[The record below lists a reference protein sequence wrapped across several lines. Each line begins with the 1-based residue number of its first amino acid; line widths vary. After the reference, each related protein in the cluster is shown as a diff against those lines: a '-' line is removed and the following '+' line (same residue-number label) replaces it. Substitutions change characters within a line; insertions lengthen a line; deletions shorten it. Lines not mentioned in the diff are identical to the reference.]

1 MFGSLWDFIEDQ
13 IKNQKIL
20 ATYLVKEEL
29 EVQED
34 ELVDFIKKFD
44 NLFVLPTHKEQ
55 LVVKN
60 IINTPKFSYWANGFR
75 NRADPFVVALAKT
88 ANLKV
93 VTYENPQS
101 PKKIPAACHEFDVEC
116 ITFLEFLREEEFVL

>member
-1 MFGSLWDFIEDQ
+1 MFGSLWDFIENQ
-13 IKNQKIL
+13 IKNRKIL

-55 LVVKN
+55 LVVNN
-60 IINTPKFSYWANGFR
+60 IINTPKFSYWASGVR

-101 PKKIPAACHEFDVEC
+101 TKKIPAACYEFDVEC
-116 ITFLEFLREEEFVL
+116 IT